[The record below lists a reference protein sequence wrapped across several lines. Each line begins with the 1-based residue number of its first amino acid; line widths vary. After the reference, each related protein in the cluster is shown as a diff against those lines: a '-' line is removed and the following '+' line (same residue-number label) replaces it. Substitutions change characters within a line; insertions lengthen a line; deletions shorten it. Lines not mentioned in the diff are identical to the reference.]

1 MGPPPRSTLFP
12 YTTLFRSPAAIEIG
26 TGSAR
31 ITNCGLTA
39 EISASGQLRFLPASG
54 EELLAE
60 TTAHFTGP
68 PTRRYRSAGGGMHR
82 FEVTF
87 EARDGA
93 RLYGLGQHQHG
104 RPDQK
109 RAVVELIQRNT
120 QGSIPVL
127 LSSQGYRLLWNN
139 PRVGPVAL
147 ATTR

>member
-39 EISASGQLRFLPASG
+39 EVSASGQLRFLRASG

-68 PTRRYRSAGGGMHR
+68 PTRRDRNS
-82 FEVTF
+82 T
-87 EARDGA
+87 
-93 RLYGLGQHQHG
+93 RLNSSHSPIPY
-104 RPDQK
+104 
-109 RAVVELIQRNT
+109 AVLSFKKKNSQRHT
-120 QGSIPVL
+120 
-127 LSSQGYRLLWNN
+127 
-139 PRVGPVAL
+139 
-147 ATTR
+147 